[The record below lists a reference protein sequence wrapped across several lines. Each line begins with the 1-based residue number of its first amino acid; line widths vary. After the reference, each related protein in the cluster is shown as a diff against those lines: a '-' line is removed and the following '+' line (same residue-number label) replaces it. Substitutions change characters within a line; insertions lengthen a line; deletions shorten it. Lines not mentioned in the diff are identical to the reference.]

1 MPNEHSEI
9 LQEVFCD
16 VVEKLAFMFGEVA
29 EKDDMPP
36 VEGESIQARMAFTGP
51 MSGSLLV
58 AAPVEMC
65 PVIAANVLGMEP
77 DDENVQTRAT
87 DALKE
92 LLNVICGNA
101 LTAIAGEDP
110 IFDLTVPEA
119 SLLSSES
126 WAQLLDDPETLT
138 FIVEDQPVL
147 LQLKIGK

>member
-1 MPNEHSEI
+1 MPNEHDEI

-16 VVEKLAFMFGEVA
+16 VVEKLAFMFGEA
-29 EKDDMPP
+29 IEKEDLPP
-36 VEGESIQARMAFTGP
+36 VENEGIEANMAFSGP
-51 MSGSLLV
+51 INGTLIL
-58 AAPVEMC
+58 ATPIEMC
-65 PVIAANVLGMEP
+65 PLIAANVLGMEP
-77 DDENVQTRAT
+77 DDENVQARAT

-119 SLLSSES
+119 RKLTAEEWAALLS
-126 WAQLLDDPETLT
+126 APETLA
-138 FIVEDQPVL
+138 FNVEDQPVL

>member
-1 MPNEHSEI
+1 MPNEHDEL

-16 VVEKLAFMFGEVA
+16 VVEKLAFMFGETA
-29 EKDDMPP
+29 EQSEMPP
-36 VEGESIQARMAFTGP
+36 VGEENIEAKMAFTGP
-51 MSGSLLV
+51 FKGSLIL
-58 AAPVEMC
+58 ATPVEMC
-65 PVIAANVLGMEP
+65 PLIAANVLGMEP
-77 DDENVQTRAT
+77 DDENVLARAT

-119 SLLSSES
+119 GMLSADGWSALLE
-126 WAQLLDDPETLT
+126 APDTLA

-147 LQLKIGK
+147 LQLKIVR